1 MPKEMNG
8 KTRSIQKIQNEI
20 DILARMDHDNVAQ
33 LYKAFENDT
42 NVFMVME
49 LCENQSLIELMRNR
63 RRITET
69 ETR

>member
-49 LCENQSLIELMRNR
+49 L
-63 RRITET
+63 
-69 ETR
+69 

>member
-1 MPKEMNG
+1 MNG
-8 KTRSIQKIQNEI
+8 KERSIEKIQNEI
-20 DILARMDHDNVAQ
+20 DILAQMDHQNIAQ
-33 LYKAFENDT
+33 LYKAFENES

-69 ETR
+69 EIR